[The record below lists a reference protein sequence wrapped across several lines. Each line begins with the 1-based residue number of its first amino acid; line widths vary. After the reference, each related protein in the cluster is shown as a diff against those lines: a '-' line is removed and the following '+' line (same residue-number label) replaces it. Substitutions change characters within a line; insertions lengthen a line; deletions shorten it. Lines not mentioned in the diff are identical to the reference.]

1 MFDGIG
7 KAIWDMLQSFFW
19 GIAKPLLMLINT
31 LLDSLFNGV
40 LNLNI
45 FTENQFLSTAFT
57 CSLALMFL
65 ILPAKFI
72 YEIVTSLIK
81 DDDAGLDLRKKMG
94 SALMG
99 IVIAC
104 SLTVVVTKVVNPM
117 VRDITGVMMGINLVT
132 ENEKGTSQV
141 GDALIETIL
150 VSFGGMPQEGEYGAR
165 SFVQKWNNDPNSIDI
180 TERYDSDIKD
190 SSGNIIH
197 HKDDYKWNTSLV
209 MSIVGFV
216 IYVIMLFVVTIQIA
230 MRMIAIGFYYIIG
243 PLCCT
248 SLTNYQNPQM
258 FVVWKNTMIGAWA
271 QNIAQI
277 FILSFLVSCIDAITR
292 ASSSYPIATLALYFG
307 AYSLTIT
314 VPAIIQSMI
323 GGYSAGMM
331 DIINTA
337 RSGFGMASSIV
348 GGAIGATMGRRSPST
363 GHLQGGMR
371 GAIAGDKLADGRRQ
385 GGMRGA
391 IAGNQQSDGTRQGG
405 IKGTVM
411 GREMNMNGI
420 KGYSGGL
427 RGAVM
432 GNDNL
437 QADVDRGVQKTRQGG
452 VMGMV
457 KGGSTTTRFN
467 RQGQKI
473 ADIRSPRMSSLR
485 GSTVTPY
492 STEKG
497 SMGQAG
503 TPYHSP
509 SKTQSNLS
517 NLNNRTQQRQRGR

>member
-7 KAIWDMLQSFFW
+7 RTIWDMLQSFFW
-19 GIAKPLLMLINT
+19 AIAKPLLMLINT
-31 LLDSLFNGV
+31 LLDALFNGV

-72 YEIVTSLIK
+72 YEIVTSLVK
-81 DDDAGLDLRKKMG
+81 DDDAGMDLRKKMG
-94 SALMG
+94 SAIMG
-99 IVIAC
+99 IAIAC
-104 SLTVVVTKVVNPM
+104 SLTVVVTKVVNPL
-117 VRDITGVMMGINLVT
+117 VRDMTGVMLGINLVT
-132 ENEKGTSQV
+132 EEENGTSQV
-141 GDALIETIL
+141 GDSLIETIL
-150 VSFGGMPQEGEYGAR
+150 ISFGGMPQDGEYGAR
-165 SFVQKWNNDPNSIDI
+165 AFVDKWNNDPNSIDI
-180 TERYDSDIKD
+180 TERYDADVKD
-190 SSGNIIH
+190 DSGNIIH
-197 HKDDYKWNTSLV
+197 KKYDYKWNASIVLC
-209 MSIVGFV
+209 IVGFV
-216 IYVIMLFVVTIQIA
+216 IYVIMLFIITIQIA
-230 MRMIAIGFYYIIG
+230 MRMISIGFYYIIG
-243 PLCCT
+243 PICCT

-258 FVVWKNTMIGAWA
+258 FIVWKNTIIGQWA

-277 FILSFLVSCIDAITR
+277 FVLAFLVSIIDAVTQ

-307 AYSLTIT
+307 AYSFTIT
-314 VPAIIQSMI
+314 VPSFVQALI
-323 GGYSAGMM
+323 GGYSSGIF
-331 DIINTA
+331 DILNTA

-348 GGAIGATMGRRSPST
+348 GGAIGATMGRKSPAT

-391 IAGNQQSDGTRQGG
+391 IAGNQQADGTRQGG
-405 IKGTVM
+405 IKGAVM

-437 QADVDRGVQKTRQGG
+437 QADVDRGVQRTRQGG
-452 VMGMV
+452 AMGMV
-457 KGGSTTTRFN
+457 KGGSTTERFN
-467 RQGQKI
+467 RQGQKF
-473 ADIRSPRMSSLR
+473 ADVRSPRLSSLR

-492 STEKG
+492 STEKET
-497 SMGQAG
+497 MGQKG
-503 TPYHSP
+503 RSYHVP
-509 SKTQSNLS
+509 SKIQSS
-517 NLNNRTQQRQRGR
+517 ITNLNNRRR